1 MTGGKRRIK
10 DRTHDKQEDESVD
23 ERSAF
28 SLDVGQDRR
37 RSLHQ
42 PFRERPMQPCRRTL
56 AERASNAL
64 GLLL

>member
-1 MTGGKRRIK
+1 MTGGNRRI
-10 DRTHDKQEDESVD
+10 DNGTHDEQEDKPVD
-23 ERSAF
+23 ERSAL

-42 PFRERPMQPCRRTL
+42 PFRERPPQPCRRTL

-64 GLLL
+64 SLLL